1 MPLLI
6 TYLKIIVKLDI
17 ELIQYKP
24 LIYTHSL
31 KSVCNTTV
39 SREASKLHFKKLGSW
54 TIEQT
59 RFLKKFAMFIQSSNQ
74 GNITFLRL

>member
-31 KSVCNTTV
+31 KSVYNTPVILAVKPQNYTLKSSV
-39 SREASKLHFKKLGSW
+39 VGRLSKQKLL
-54 TIEQT
+54 IE
-59 RFLKKFAMFIQSSNQ
+59 
-74 GNITFLRL
+74 

>member
-31 KSVCNTTV
+31 KSVYNTPV
-39 SREASKLHFKKLGSW
+39 SREASKLYLHFKKLGSW

-59 RFLKKFAMFIQSSNQ
+59 KTINRM
-74 GNITFLRL
+74 TT

>member
-31 KSVCNTTV
+31 KSVCNTPV
-39 SREASKLHFKKLGSW
+39 SREASKLRFKKLGSW

-59 RFLKKFAMFIQSSNQ
+59 KTINRTQVD
-74 GNITFLRL
+74 